1 MNATT
6 ISEKSS
12 NIELSSIESE
22 TAQPDMTRVTKVIRS
37 GGTETHIRSVT
48 YHNAAL
54 LENQRASVTNPQ
66 HHNRYAH

>member
-1 MNATT
+1 M
-6 ISEKSS
+6 
-12 NIELSSIESE
+12 
-22 TAQPDMTRVTKVIRS
+22 AQPDMTRVTKVIRS